1 MRRTVALLAFLSL
14 LAAGPVW
21 AGPLT
26 ASTPEPVSSEVA
38 SPLAGCT
45 ADDVDNQPGTNFA
58 NSEVEPWVDVDPTN
72 ANNLVATW
80 QQDRWS
86 NGGSRGNLVARSTD
100 GGATWVIVTE
110 TKSSACTEGPEEFTR
125 ASDPWVTFAPNGDVY
140 LMTLAVG
147 TPETEDALPDL
158 DAMLVSKSTD
168 GGATWSEPIELIR
181 DERATVFN
189 DKNTMTAD
197 RNDADFV
204 YAVWDRLVF
213 PNERASRRAAENTLA
228 FRGPV
233 LFTRT
238 TDGGTSWEEPK
249 VIFDPGQIN
258 QTIGN
263 QIAVL
268 PANEEFDGELVNI
281 FNLIVNFREG
291 RFFRGGRF
299 RAAVI
304 RSSDR
309 GETWSD
315 VIIVGDMRPVRTR
328 EPQTGTVVRDGN
340 IIPDI
345 AVDPDSGNLYAVW
358 MDARFSGGDHNDIAF
373 AMSTDGGMTWTDAVQ
388 VNQTP
393 DDLTGNAGHAFT
405 ASVHVAGDGT
415 VGVSY
420 YDFRNHDPATDE
432 SETDHFIVHC
442 HAPDPADAT
451 DTCWDLDGW
460 VETAITDSSF
470 DLLQAPFAGG
480 LFLGD
485 YVGLTNVGDSFAP
498 VFTQSNSSDDPATE
512 YFSSVSSE

>member
-1 MRRTVALLAFLSL
+1 MVASLVLLLPTTSEAAPYTVT
-14 LAAGPVW
+14 
-21 AGPLT
+21 PLV
-26 ASTPEPVSSEVA
+26 AVSSELA
-38 SPLAGCT
+38 SPLAACT
-45 ADDVDNQPGTNFA
+45 ADDVDGQPGTNFE
-58 NSEVEPWVDVDPTN
+58 NSEVEPWVDVNPTDATN
-72 ANNLVATW
+72 IVATW

-86 NGGSRGNLVARSTD
+86 NGGSRGNLIGRSSD
-100 GGATWVIVTE
+100 GGASWTIVSE
-110 TKSSACTEGPEEFTR
+110 TKSSTCTGGPPEFTR

-147 TPETEDALPDL
+147 TPPTETALPDL
-158 DAMLVSKSTD
+158 DAMLVSRSTD
-168 GGATWSEPIELIR
+168 GGMTWSDPIELIR

-197 RNDADFV
+197 PNDSSFV

-213 PNERASRRAAENTLA
+213 PNARAARQAAENTLA

-238 TDGGTSWEEPK
+238 TDGGDSWEEPRA
-249 VIFDPGQIN
+249 IFDPGQEN

-268 PANEEFDGELVNI
+268 PANAGFDGELVNI
-281 FNLIVNFREG
+281 FNLIVNFRDG

-304 RSSDR
+304 RSADR

-315 VIIVGDMRPVRTR
+315 PIIVEDMRPVTTR
-328 EPQTGTVVRDGN
+328 EPQTGEVVRDGG

-345 AVDPDSGNLYAVW
+345 AVDPVSGRLYAVW
-358 MDARFSGGDHNDIAF
+358 MDARFNDGDHNEIALS
-373 AMSTDGGMTWTDAVQ
+373 MSTDGGISWTDAVK
-388 VNQTP
+388 VNGTP
-393 DDLTGNAGHAFT
+393 GDLTGDGGHAFT
-405 ASVHVAGDGT
+405 ASVHVAADGT

-420 YDFRNHDPATDE
+420 YDFRNHDPGTDA

-442 HAPDPADAT
+442 HTPDPTDPVDACADAG
-451 DTCWDLDGW
+451 GW
-460 VETAITDSSF
+460 SEERITDASF

-485 YVGLTNVGDSFAP
+485 YVGLDSVGNSFASL
-498 VFTQSNSSDDPATE
+498 FTRSNSAADPATE
-512 YFSSVSSE
+512 YYSSVSP